1 MKVVEKLATYGED
14 FKENKKHVSN
24 VKFYS
29 IKALSLAVVASIGFI
44 VYQQNSETL
53 EAGIVA
59 IGGTC
64 IMFAF
69 LALSDKSVGWS
80 TAKLIGLFIMFWLT
94 VEILSAFGARM
105 SVSNSHSL
113 NQMREIKSDAKAE
126 LTRLRGE
133 RVSIMSAGYS
143 AGDEA
148 ALLAKNSR
156 AISKEKSEAKL
167 IIDSDE
173 QKLHGDIEAMTG
185 VSNIASI
192 RYGVMSA
199 LFILGAS
206 LFVKMSGGLYC
217 NRSLK
222 KHLEQSSEMLEIMA
236 SCEGEKEGVIKNVK
250 PEDLTTQ
257 GAQEDRPKVKG
268 DIEAAKRWIASHLI
282 GAELSTKELRKA
294 TETGVQTQQN
304 AIIKELFNTGILTR
318 VKKGNIY
325 KYSRADM
332 KKSVLNQMK
341 STSKFLKLVKK

>member
-1 MKVVEKLATYGED
+1 MMNKLAKYGED
-14 FKENKKHVSN
+14 FQEGKKHVSN
-24 VKFYS
+24 TKFYS

-69 LALSDKSVGWS
+69 LALSDKAVGWS
-80 TAKLIGLFIMFWLT
+80 TAKLIGLFIAFWLT

-105 SVSNSHSL
+105 AVSNSHSL
-113 NQMREIKSDAKAE
+113 NQMREIKSDAKSE
-126 LTRLRGE
+126 LNRLKGE
-133 RVSIMSAGYS
+133 RVQIMNAGYS

-156 AISKEKSEAKL
+156 AIAREKAEAKL

-185 VSNIASI
+185 ISNIAQI

-199 LFILGAS
+199 LFIMGAS

-222 KHLEQSSEMLEIMA
+222 NHLKQSSEMLEIMEG
-236 SCEGEKEGVIKNVK
+236 CEITETKNDPDAGTETQGTEQQEPKRKPKSIGDYEAAKAWVEKEFISGGYIGAESLKKATGTTAPHQQKAIISELIKNKIVEKKGKAVKKYYRTESKDQALGVIKQ
-250 PEDLTTQ
+250 T
-257 GAQEDRPKVKG
+257 AQLFKLHS
-268 DIEAAKRWIASHLI
+268 AK
-282 GAELSTKELRKA
+282 
-294 TETGVQTQQN
+294 
-304 AIIKELFNTGILTR
+304 
-318 VKKGNIY
+318 
-325 KYSRADM
+325 
-332 KKSVLNQMK
+332 
-341 STSKFLKLVKK
+341 

>member
-1 MKVVEKLATYGED
+1 MDKLAKYGED

-69 LALSDKSVGWS
+69 LALSDKAVGWS

-126 LTRLRGE
+126 LTRLRSE
-133 RVSIMSAGYS
+133 RVSIMNAGYS

-222 KHLEQSSEMLEIMA
+222 KHLEQSSEMLEIMEG
-236 SCEGEKEGVIKNVK
+236 CETTKTKNDSGEDGE
-250 PEDLTTQ
+250 TQ
-257 GAQEDRPKVKG
+257 GLDDKEPKRKPKSMG
-268 DIEAAKRWIASHLI
+268 NYEAAKNWVEKEFISGGYI
-282 GAELSTKELRKA
+282 GAEYLKKA
-294 TETGVQTQQN
+294 TGTTAPHQQK
-304 AIIKELFNTGILTR
+304 AIISELIKNKIIEKKGKA
-318 VKKGNIY
+318 VKKYYRTEAKDQALGV
-325 KYSRADM
+325 M
-332 KKSVLNQMK
+332 NQTAK
-341 STSKFLKLVKK
+341 LFKFAQVK